1 MTSGQAAVVQLRE
14 GIEGEVIGADH
25 SAYDRA
31 RRVWNGA
38 FDRFPLA
45 VVRPAAVQDVQ
56 RTISVAGDSGVRLA
70 VRGGGHSLA
79 GFSTWDDGIVLD
91 LSGLNQVEVDVSQN
105 RVRVGGGA
113 LLHDLD
119 SATVAHGRVVP
130 AGVVSHTGVGG
141 LTLGGGMGWNS
152 RRYGLSIDHLTSVE
166 LVTADGTCLTVDAES
181 DPDLFWALRGG
192 GGNFGVVTR
201 FEFTMRELGDPKV
214 VTSAYPGSSST
225 SVLGS
230 MAKYAYNAPRD
241 QTIGLFLRRDELVVK
256 SIWFGDPSEANS
268 RLTPVT
274 QFAGVRTDPA
284 MSTFTE
290 LQHASDEGVAWGICC
305 YSKGGFVANLDDAF
319 IALMTQQLAAAP
331 NADCDVYMI
340 QVGGAVADISEEET
354 AYSGRSNAF
363 YYVVSGIWDEPDGRG
378 PAMQWGRETA
388 ALFSQASGV
397 TSNYVNEQSD
407 SSADFVQRAYGPE
420 KYQRLVQVKRRLDP
434 TNLFSLNQNIAP

>member
-1 MTSGQAAVVQLRE
+1 MTSGQAAVAQLRE
-14 GIEGEVIGADH
+14 GIEGEVIGTEH
-25 SAYDRA
+25 SDYDSA

-45 VVRPAAVQDVQ
+45 VVRPAAVEDVQ
-56 RTISVAGDSGVRLA
+56 RTILVARDSSMRLA
-70 VRGGGHSLA
+70 IRGGGHSLA

-91 LSGLNQVEVDVSQN
+91 LSGLNRVEVDVAGD
-105 RVRVGGGA
+105 RVRVAGGA

-119 SATVAHGRVVP
+119 SATAAHNRVVP

-152 RRYGLSIDHLTSVE
+152 RRYGLSIDHLESVE

-181 DPDLFWALRGG
+181 DPDLFWAIRGG
-192 GGNFGVVTR
+192 GGNFGVVTW

-214 VTSAYPGSSST
+214 VTSVYPGASAT
-225 SVLGS
+225 SVLGR
-230 MAKYAYNAPRD
+230 MAEYASDAPRD
-241 QTIGLFLRRDELVVK
+241 QTFGLFLRRDELVMK
-256 SIWFGDPSEANS
+256 SIWFGDPSEAKS

-274 QFAGVRTDPA
+274 QFAGIRTETA
-284 MSTFTE
+284 ISTFTE
-290 LQHASDEGVAWGICC
+290 LQHASDEGAGWGICC
-305 YSKGGFVANLDDAF
+305 YSKGGFVADLDEAF
-319 IALMTQQLAAAP
+319 IALMAGQLAAAP

-340 QVGGAVADISEEET
+340 QVGGAVADVSEEET

-363 YYVVSGIWDEPDGRG
+363 YYVVTGIWDEPGGRG

-407 SSADFVQRAYGPE
+407 SSADFVQRAYGPD